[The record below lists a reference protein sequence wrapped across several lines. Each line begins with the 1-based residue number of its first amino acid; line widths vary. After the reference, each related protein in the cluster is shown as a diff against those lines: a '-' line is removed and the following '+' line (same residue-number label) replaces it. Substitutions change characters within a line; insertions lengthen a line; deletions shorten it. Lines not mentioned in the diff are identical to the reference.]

1 MQDIKVTREYAPMA
15 EKIDSIKTIMELSLA
30 PTAGFYIPTY
40 VKVFTLVEEFR
51 LYTDFEL
58 DEEKTP
64 TEVYDELYA
73 LAQGGVLLNCSKDI
87 KEFEDLLN
95 ATIGKF
101 ETYQMSAYGIL
112 DSMQKEYNDIGREVD
127 EALKKVKDSKED
139 FSLLNDVV
147 TKLV

>member
-30 PTAGFYIPTY
+30 PTTGFYIPTY

-51 LYTDFEL
+51 LYTDFDL

-73 LAQGGVLLNCSKDI
+73 LAQEGVLLSCTKDI

-101 ETYQMSAYGIL
+101 EAYQMSAYGIL
-112 DSMQKEYNDIGREVD
+112 DSMQKEYNDLGKEVD
-127 EALKKVKDSKED
+127 EALKKVKGSKED